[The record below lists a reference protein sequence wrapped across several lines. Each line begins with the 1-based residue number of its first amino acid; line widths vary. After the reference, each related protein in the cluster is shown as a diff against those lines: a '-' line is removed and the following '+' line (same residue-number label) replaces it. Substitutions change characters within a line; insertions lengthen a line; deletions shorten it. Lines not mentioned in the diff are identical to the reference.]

1 MNAHRTILSPTA
13 QVLIALGLVVRPHS
27 ICAQGGSIQISD
39 DGLQKILLEHLDST
53 DARVRFDAAMQLEGQ
68 RVQSMSNLLVI
79 LNSPIP
85 DDRKMETAATFA
97 DLVSTNARVRFD
109 AAMQIEGQQDQMLA
123 NLAALLKSPIS
134 DDRKMDAAAILGEN
148 KSSYAI
154 SYLVNHLEW
163 QTNLISNP
171 AAHSNFYGDLFSS
184 WISLTNPSGHQ
195 SDLSTLIRTV
205 PVTRSLARIGVDAIP
220 ALLDRISQSDDEGII
235 EICDNTCIE
244 IEGGGNVAAEV
255 TQLRLQDR
263 LQKETDPKKKE
274 RFQIALNMLKQL
286 KLLEN

>member
-1 MNAHRTILSPTA
+1 MLLTRRA
-13 QVLIALGLVVRPHS
+13 QVLIAFGLIFHS
-27 ICAQGGSIQISD
+27 HDIHAQAGAVAQPANKGVSQE
-39 DGLQKILLEHLDST
+39 KLLED
-53 DARVRFDAAMQLEGQ
+53 
-68 RVQSMSNLLVI
+68 I
-79 LNSPIP
+79 
-85 DDRKMETAATFA
+85 
-97 DLVSTNARVRFD
+97 VSTNARVRFD

-184 WISLTNPSGHQ
+184 WIPLTNPSGHQ
-195 SDLSTLIRTV
+195 SDLSALIRTV

-235 EICDNTCIE
+235 ETCDNTCIV
-244 IEGGGNVAAEV
+244 IEGGGNIAAEV

-274 RFQIALNMLKQL
+274 RFQTALDILK
-286 KLLEN
+286 KIWPPY